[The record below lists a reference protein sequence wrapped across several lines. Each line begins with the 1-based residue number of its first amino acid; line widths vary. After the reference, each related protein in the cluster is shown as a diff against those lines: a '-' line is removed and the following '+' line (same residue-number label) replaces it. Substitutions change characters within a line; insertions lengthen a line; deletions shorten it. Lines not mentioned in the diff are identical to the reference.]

1 MEEFFNIDISQISV
15 FSFVGLII
23 WCGLLYGFLWLF
35 KNYLVLLIIKSPV
48 RRKNILN
55 KLPAIITLIW
65 VLFALY
71 ALYLLVSPFPF
82 LGVVLSLV
90 FIYLSRGYLINLI
103 HGLFFRLKGDM
114 NLGREIAFDSYQGTI
129 LKLNNFDFQ
138 IQNKEG
144 EIILIPYSTMVNE
157 EVIKK
162 DFSSDFSSYKF
173 SIKTNSDVSEKD
185 LRIKLLQSPWITP
198 VFPFSINKV
207 VSMDKDPIFD
217 IIVYA
222 IDEKYHSIIERDLK
236 MDLLNE

>member
-1 MEEFFNIDISQISV
+1 MEEFFNINLSQISI
-15 FSFVGLII
+15 FSFVAPIFWG
-23 WCGLLYGFLWLF
+23 GLLYGFLWLF
-35 KNYLVLLIIKSPV
+35 KNYLILLIIKSPV
-48 RRKNILN
+48 RRKKILD
-55 KLPAIITLIW
+55 KLPAILTLIW

-71 ALYLLVSPFPF
+71 VLYLLVRPFPF

-114 NLGREIAFDSYQGTI
+114 NLGQEIAFDTYQGTI
-129 LKLNNFDFQ
+129 LKLNNFDFE

-144 EIILIPYSTMVNE
+144 EIILVPYSTMVNE
-157 EVIKK
+157 EVIRK

-207 VSMDKDPIFD
+207 SAINEDSMFD

-236 MDLLNE
+236 MDLLDE